1 MALRCSQPGT
11 GDLSPMTARDRIRHS
26 HMSLEEGAKVQM
38 ITQRGRH
45 SDASL
50 RGPQAESP
58 VTLDF

>member
-26 HMSLEEGAKVQM
+26 HMSLEEGAKVHLSA
-38 ITQRGRH
+38 QRGRH

-50 RGPQAESP
+50 RGP
-58 VTLDF
+58 